1 MDIAREM
8 VLERVENPKKPEFEV
23 TDRGYMARAFYL
35 KNTETSK
42 DDALIQIS
50 KDGKLIREFLFPA
63 YKVWNIA
70 AHFSDI
76 VDSEIN
82 SDDQGYR
89 VAAWNGIG
97 PL

>member
-1 MDIAREM
+1 MDAREM
-8 VLERVENPKKPEFEV
+8 LLARIENPQKPEFEV
-23 TDRGYMARAFYL
+23 NDRGYTAKAFYL

-42 DDALIQIS
+42 GDALIQIS
-50 KDGKLIREFLFPA
+50 KDGKIVREFLFPA
-63 YKVWNIA
+63 YKIWNIS

-89 VAAWNGIG
+89 MAAWNGIG